1 MGRLI
6 VVGCVALAL
15 VGCSSSVK
23 VEDATVTLPRV
34 ALVTATPNLVRDAAA
49 ATRATVQTGS
59 TDAANTGGNGAAPV
73 TGDGT
78 VVTVI
83 ATEEA
88 MLRAQPTTEAE
99 ALLQVPPGRNLALVG
114 RTFPMARRAGCT
126 SATVSAWATSAA
138 ISWIN
143 RIAARPGGLLLLW
156 VRV

>member
-83 ATEEA
+83 ATEGA

-114 RTFPMARRAGCT
+114 ADISDGT
-126 SATVSAWATSAA
+126 SRW
-138 ISWIN
+138 
-143 RIAARPGGLLLLW
+143 LH
-156 VRV
+156 VRYGERVGYIRSDLVDQPHRG